1 MITLSVENLTEYL
14 KSQIDFLDY
23 SRPLTISAIGDGD
36 PEEDGD
42 GFINFVFRASDG
54 KHNLIIKQCRP
65 NGRVIEG
72 VQLPVDRCEL
82 EYDTMMIRKAIVPEY
97 VPELYHIDHVNK
109 VFITEDVSYLRIMR
123 FQMNKSVQFER
134 FAQQIATY
142 MARTAFYTSE
152 YYLATADFRNLSI
165 RFMNDEMRQIMDTF
179 MFLVNREG
187 HAPVVPAGLD
197 PDFGRFCKN
206 IVYDDEVMLQRYLL
220 RHIFV
225 TKGECLIHGDLHTS
239 NIFLGQEDMKV
250 IDMEYTF
257 CGPLSYDMGYLLNNI
272 IAQYASSAF
281 RPFPTEEDRKEY
293 QSYILRTIRDMYTIF
308 CDEFIRCWNKDAKEI
323 YQNIPGLQ
331 DDFKLTTLRECF
343 GFAASANI
351 SRVAGD
357 VSFPDFDCIENYVQ
371 KHNAKCLDI
380 IIAKQ
385 LITKRESYT
394 DIDDVIRDIVGI
406 EHIYKSNIT
415 EW

>member
-23 SRPLTISAIGDGD
+23 SRPLTISAVGGGDA
-36 PEEDGD
+36 EEDGD

-54 KHNLIIKQCRP
+54 KHNIIIKQCRP
-65 NGRVIEG
+65 NGRIIEDME
-72 VQLPVDRCEL
+72 LPVDRCEL
-82 EYDTMMIRKAIVPEY
+82 EYDTMMIRKAICPEY

-123 FQMNKSVQFER
+123 FQMNKSIHFEN
-134 FAQQIATY
+134 FAKQIATY
-142 MARTAFYTSE
+142 MARTSFYTSE
-152 YYLATADFRNLSI
+152 YYLDTSDFRNLSI
-165 RFMNDEMRQIMDTF
+165 RFMNDEMRKIMDTF

-187 HAPVVPAGLD
+187 HDPVGPGLD
-197 PDFGRFCKN
+197 PDFAQFTRN
-206 IVYDDEVMLQRYLL
+206 IVYDKDVMLQRYLL
-220 RHIFV
+220 RHLFV

-239 NIFLGQEDMKV
+239 NIFLGQDDMKV

-257 CGPLSYDMGYLLNNI
+257 CGPISYDMGYLMSNI

-281 RPFPTEEDRKEY
+281 RPFPSEEERKEY
-293 QSYILRTIRDMYTIF
+293 QSYILRMIRDIYNNF
-308 CDEFIRCWNKDAKEI
+308 CDEFIRCWNEDAKDI

-331 DDFKLTTLRECF
+331 MDFKRTVLTEAF

-357 VSFPDFDCIENYVQ
+357 VTFPDFDCIENPVQ

-380 IIAKQ
+380 ILAKQ
-385 LITKRESYT
+385 LITRREEYQH
-394 DIDDVIRDIVGI
+394 IDDVIRDIVGI

>member
-23 SRPLTISAIGDGD
+23 SKPLIISAVGGGDA
-36 PEEDGD
+36 EEDGD

-54 KHNLIIKQCRP
+54 NHNLIIKQCRP
-65 NGRVIEG
+65 NGRIISDM
-72 VQLPVDRCEL
+72 QLPVDRCEL

-123 FQMNKSVQFER
+123 FQLNKSIQFEK
-134 FAQQIATY
+134 FAKQIATY

-152 YYLATADFRNLSI
+152 YYLETGDFRNLAI

-187 HAPVVPAGLD
+187 HDPIGPDLD
-197 PDFGRFCKN
+197 PDFLRFCKN
-206 IVYDDEVMLQRYLL
+206 IVFDDEVMLQRYLL

-239 NIFLGQEDMKV
+239 NIFLGQNDLKV

-257 CGPLSYDMGYLLNNI
+257 CGPISYDMGYLLNNF
-272 IAQYASSAF
+272 IAQYASAAF

-308 CDEFIRCWNKDAKEI
+308 CDEFVRCWNADAKEI
-323 YQNIPGLQ
+323 YKDIPGLQ
-331 DDFKLTTLRECF
+331 DDFKQTVLTECF

-351 SRVAGD
+351 SRVAGA
-357 VSFPDFDCIENYVQ
+357 VAFPDFDCIENHVQ
-371 KHNAKCLDI
+371 KHNAMCLDI

-385 LITKRESYT
+385 LITNRENYHS
-394 DIDDVIRDIVGI
+394 INDVIRDILGI